1 MNNLDFDIVIV
12 GLGPT
17 GGTLANLLAMNNVS
31 VLILEKEA
39 NIYNLPRA
47 VHFDDEIMRVF
58 QTIGITK
65 SLSKK
70 LIINKGTKFID
81 DNGELLLDWPRPK
94 KITENGWYPSY
105 RFHQPDL
112 ERSLRHNLKKYKNV
126 TIVQNAEVYKT
137 INKKNYVEV
146 NYKNTKTNKI
156 YSLKSKYLIGC
167 DGANSFL
174 RNEINSEME
183 HLGFEQRWA
192 VIDVILKR
200 KKMNLPDRTIQYCSQ
215 SRPAT
220 YCRNVGRRRRW
231 EIALKDD
238 ERADTFFEEET
249 LWKFLSRWIV
259 PDEAKIERKTIYTF
273 QSAIA
278 KQWRKGRIFLVGD
291 AAHLTPPFMGQGM
304 CAGIRDASNLAWKI
318 TMCCNKGHNEKLL
331 DTYQSERSSNVRD
344 YIKTAMKMGE
354 LLNSIGG
361 SDVSDTV
368 FIQPDGS
375 IKMNTIKP
383 KLGKGLGISKDP
395 NRGKIFPSLKNE
407 FGKDIDFL
415 YSSEP
420 ILITNRKIDKNNFDI
435 KIFDNIDIP
444 KVETILKKFK
454 SDALIIRPDR
464 FILAST
470 NEKDLVNFSE
480 SCLSQI
486 NNLEGFS

>member
-65 SLSKK
+65 RLSKK

-112 ERSLRHNLKKYKNV
+112 ERSLRHNLKKYNNV
-126 TIVQNAEVYKT
+126 TIVQNAEFYKT

-156 YSLKSKYLIGC
+156 HSLKSKYLIGC

-200 KKMNLPDRTIQYCSQ
+200 KKMSLPDRTIQYCSQ
-215 SRPAT
+215 YRPAT

-238 ERADTFFEEET
+238 ERADTFFEDKT
-249 LWKFLSRWIV
+249 LWKFLSRWII

-318 TMCCNKGHNEKLL
+318 NMCCNKGHNEKLL

-407 FGKDIDFL
+407 FGKDIDSL
-415 YSSEP
+415 YSCEP
-420 ILITNRKIDKNNFDI
+420 VLITNRKIDKNNFDI

-464 FILAST
+464 FIFAST

-486 NNLEGFS
+486 K